1 MIFASIGRSQYEIPA
16 ELLDHGLA
24 PLAIPMVAMGWVGNF
39 LELLL
44 APNDTPA
51 RPCARIPAGQDGGDQ
66 AARVAFMVDLF
77 GEAGGGCRRPSGS
90 AFSAP
95 NCWARRRRI
104 GKISSWAY
112 IPMGF
117 YTGAAGLPGRFRE
130 GFCLRRVQT
139 CSQYPQSGS
148 PTSHRRP
155 GVAREAIHPPC
166 PKREDIPGNQAQEAS
181 PFDTK

>member
-51 RPCARIPAGQDGGDQ
+51 RPCARMPAGQDGGDQ

-77 GEAGGGCRRPSGS
+77 GEAGGVPAAKRLSVFRAELLGTEEADWEALFVGL
-90 AFSAP
+90 
-95 NCWARRRRI
+95 
-104 GKISSWAY
+104 
-112 IPMGF
+112 
-117 YTGAAGLPGRFRE
+117 YTDGL
-130 GFCLRRVQT
+130 L
-139 CSQYPQSGS
+139 
-148 PTSHRRP
+148 HRRSRTTRP
-155 GVAREAIHPPC
+155 LP
-166 PKREDIPGNQAQEAS
+166 
-181 PFDTK
+181 